1 MAIRAPDGANKNLG
15 ERSTIERQDL
25 DNRAAAVEFTIYPT
39 PLLDQGLIIAFK
51 EYPCAQLSSDQITS
65 VVEGLAKMIT
75 LLFLVKCW
83 YLLHIY
89 KLSSQILTKIL
100 LYSLGKVQLV
110 QDVRERIY

>member
-1 MAIRAPDGANKNLG
+1 MG

-25 DNRAAAVEFTIYPT
+25 DNRAAAAEFTIYPILI
-39 PLLDQGLIIAFK
+39 PFLLDQGLIIAFK